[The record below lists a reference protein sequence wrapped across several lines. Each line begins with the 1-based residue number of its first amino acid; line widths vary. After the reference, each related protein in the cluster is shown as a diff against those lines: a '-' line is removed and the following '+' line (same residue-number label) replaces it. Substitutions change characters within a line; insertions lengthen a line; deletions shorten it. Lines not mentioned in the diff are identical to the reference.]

1 MSVFVDTSAFLAL
14 VGPSDMNHAAAGVTW
29 ETVTQRGETLIVT
42 NYILLETFALVQRR
56 FGLPIVRALQ
66 QTVVPYLQTHW
77 IDASIHA
84 AGVAALLAAN
94 RRQLSLVDCTSF
106 QAMRQLGIDTVFA
119 FDEHFAEQQF
129 RCIP

>member
-14 VGPSDMNHAAAGVTW
+14 VGPSDMHHVAAGATW
-29 ETVTQRGETLIVT
+29 EAVTQRGETLIVT

-66 QTVVPYLQTHW
+66 QIVAPYLQTHW
-77 IDASIHA
+77 VDASIHA
-84 AGVAALLAAN
+84 LGVAALLAAN

-129 RCIP
+129 ICIP

>member
-1 MSVFVDTSAFLAL
+1 MSVFIDTSAFLAI
-14 VGPSDMNHAAAGVTW
+14 VGPSDTNHAAASTAW
-29 ETVTQRGETLIVT
+29 EALTQHGEELVVT

-56 FGLPIVRALQ
+56 FGLPILRALQ

-84 AGVAALLAAN
+84 MGVAALLAAN

-129 RCIP
+129 TCIP